1 MELMK
6 IEAEMEAYGSS
17 DEDDGVL
24 GDEGG
29 RA

>member
-1 MELMK
+1 MELMN

-17 DEDDGVL
+17 DEDDGEL
-24 GDEGG
+24 GNEGD